1 MTSRRRMTPAELS
14 ASKERANRK
23 RQLHRL
29 WAGDSSLDEI
39 CDDLGM
45 NEDEVL
51 EFAQSLGLPPR
62 PEPEFFLPTPEEI
75 RLACAAIRS
84 KWTQLERESRRAAA
98 WGGRIDI
105 ATGHDT
111 NDLRSPPTDRD

>member
-1 MTSRRRMTPAELS
+1 MTTRRRMGPEELA
-14 ASKERANRK
+14 ASKERANKK

-45 NEDEVL
+45 AEDEVL
-51 EFAQSLGLPPR
+51 ELALSLGLPAR
-62 PEPEFFLPTPEEI
+62 QEPEFFLPSPEEI
-75 RLACAAIRS
+75 RLECAKIRAG
-84 KWTQLERESRRAAA
+84 WTQMERESRRSAA
-98 WGGRIDI
+98 WSARLEN

-111 NDLRSPPTDRD
+111 

>member
-1 MTSRRRMTPAELS
+1 MEPEELA

-39 CDDLGM
+39 CDDLGLT
-45 NEDEVL
+45 EDEVL
-51 EFAQSLGLPPR
+51 ELAQSLGLPPR
-62 PEPEFFLPTPEEI
+62 QEPEFFLPTTEEI
-75 RLACAAIRS
+75 RLACAKIRAG
-84 KWTQLERESRRAAA
+84 WTPMERESRRSAA
-98 WGGRIDI
+98 WSARMDN

-111 NDLRSPPTDRD
+111 KCHPKSD

>member
-1 MTSRRRMTPAELS
+1 MTTRRRMEPEELA

-39 CDDLGM
+39 CDDLGLT
-45 NEDEVL
+45 EDEVL
-51 EFAQSLGLPPR
+51 ELAQSLGLPPR
-62 PEPEFFLPTPEEI
+62 QEPEFFLPTTEEI
-75 RLACAAIRS
+75 RLACAKIRAG
-84 KWTQLERESRRAAA
+84 WTQMERESRRSAA
-98 WGGRIDI
+98 WSARMDN

-111 NDLRSPPTDRD
+111 KCPPKSG

>member
-1 MTSRRRMTPAELS
+1 MEPEELA

-39 CDDLGM
+39 CDDLGLT
-45 NEDEVL
+45 EDEVL
-51 EFAQSLGLPPR
+51 ELAQSLGLPPR
-62 PEPEFFLPTPEEI
+62 QEPEFFLPTSEEI
-75 RLACAAIRS
+75 RLACAKIRAG
-84 KWTQLERESRRAAA
+84 WTQMERESRRSAA
-98 WGGRIDI
+98 WSARMDN

-111 NDLRSPPTDRD
+111 QCHPKSD

>member
-1 MTSRRRMTPAELS
+1 MTSRRRMTPAELA

-45 NEDEVL
+45 TEDEVL
-51 EFAQSLGLPPR
+51 EFAKSLGLPPR
-62 PEPEFFLPTPEEI
+62 SEPEFFLPTPEEI
-75 RLACAAIRS
+75 RLECATIRAG
-84 KWTQLERESRRAAA
+84 WTQMERESRRAAA
-98 WGGRIDI
+98 WSARMDN

-111 NDLRSPPTDRD
+111 P

>member
-1 MTSRRRMTPAELS
+1 MTTRRRMTPEELA
-14 ASKERANRK
+14 ASKERANKK

-45 NEDEVL
+45 AEDEVL
-51 EFAQSLGLPPR
+51 ELALSLGLPAR
-62 PEPEFFLPTPEEI
+62 QEPEFFLPSPEEI
-75 RLACAAIRS
+75 RLECAKIRAG
-84 KWTQLERESRRAAA
+84 WTQTERESRRSAA
-98 WGGRIDI
+98 WSARLEN

-111 NDLRSPPTDRD
+111 

>member
-1 MTSRRRMTPAELS
+1 MTPAELA

-45 NEDEVL
+45 AEDEVL

-62 PEPEFFLPTPEEI
+62 PEPEFFLPTPEQI
-75 RLACAAIRS
+75 RMACAEIRS

-98 WGGRIDI
+98 WSVRMDN
-105 ATGHDT
+105 ATGSDT
-111 NDLRSPPTDRD
+111 NDLRSPSDHRD